1 MRVSTSGLLASF
13 WQCASFEGQDESTSS
28 ATRVRLGPATTHLEY
43 YLEGLVLYTGIPRRL
58 ADLLTIHE

>member
-28 ATRVRLGPATTHLEY
+28 ATRY